1 MDIILPRIVAVGI
14 FNAQVTPKRT
24 VTQNRKTT
32 MFEIE
37 LPILEGGVSYVDN
50 AHRKISCNMMICGKP
65 GQIRHTK
72 LPFRCYYI
80 HMIVTKGQLYD
91 MLLALPNFL
100 DITES
105 NYVKS
110 LFVRMCEL
118 YDSGLAENEIMLQSL
133 VLELVYYLKK
143 NSTVPIAGTHGKK
156 HHHEIIEGTLQ
167 YIHENLSSP
176 LDLNQLAQRV
186 SFSKIYFHNLFK
198 ASTGRTLHEYIE
210 EQRIKKAVNLMTAT
224 EMTLSQIAYECGF
237 SSQSYFCYA
246 FKRNMGQTPR
256 SYAKKIALL
265 YHGEL

>member
-24 VTQNRKTT
+24 VTQNRKTA

-37 LPILEGGVSYVDN
+37 LPILEGGVSYVDS

-91 MLLALPNFL
+91 VLLDLPNFL
-100 DITES
+100 DISDTE
-105 NYVKS
+105 YVKA
-110 LFVRMCEL
+110 LFVRMCAL
-118 YDSGLAENEIMLQSL
+118 YDSGLTENEIMLQSL
-133 VLELVYYLKK
+133 ILELIYYLKMHASMQAA
-143 NSTVPIAGTHGKK
+143 STYGKK
-156 HHHEIIEGTLQ
+156 HHHEIIEDTLQ

-176 LDLNQLAQRV
+176 LDLDQLARRV

-198 ASTGRTLHEYIE
+198 ASTGRTLHAYIE
-210 EQRIKKAVNLMTAT
+210 GQRIKKAVNLMTAT

-237 SSQSYFCYA
+237 SSQSYFCYV

-256 SYAKKIALL
+256 SYAKKVAEL
-265 YHGEL
+265 YHGEP